1 MPRTTY
7 GKHWS
12 LDPAVIFLNHG
23 SFGACPRPVLER
35 QRQLRDRLEAQP
47 LRFFVQEIEPLLDQA
62 RQALAAFV
70 GAEPENLAFVP
81 NATTGVNTVLRSRC
95 SGPDRLQPGDEL
107 LTTNHGY
114 NACNNALRFLAEQTG
129 ARIVVAE
136 VPFPL
141 AGPEA
146 VVAAVMAQVTDRTRL
161 ALLDHVTSQTG
172 LIFPLETLVPQLTA
186 AGVETLIDG
195 AHAPGMIPLDLRA
208 IAPTYYTGN
217 AHKWLCCPKGSA
229 FLYVHPDRHEN
240 MRPLTISHGAN
251 SPRRDRSRFWLEF
264 DWPGTVDPTPYLCV
278 PEAIAFLG
286 SLLPGGWPALMQHNH
301 AKAIAARDLLC
312 RTLGVAAPCPD
323 DMLGTLA
330 SVALPDGDWQSLQA
344 VLLDQFQIEVP
355 IVPWPTAPRRWVR
368 ISAQIYNDETEYA
381 ALAEALTVTLAQER
395 SGSPIA

>member
-1 MPRTTY
+1 MPRTPY
-7 GKHWS
+7 GKYWS

-23 SFGACPRPVLER
+23 SFGACPVPVLEV
-35 QRQLRDRLEAQP
+35 QRRLRDRLEAQP
-47 LRFFVQEIEPLLDQA
+47 LRFFVQEMEPLLDEA
-62 RQALAAFV
+62 RQVLAGFV
-70 GAEPENLAFVP
+70 GAEPENLVFVP

-141 AGPEA
+141 TDPEA
-146 VVAAVMAQVTDRTRL
+146 VVSAVMAQVTDRTRL

-172 LIFPLETLVPQLTA
+172 LIFPLEKLVPRLTA

-195 AHAPGMIPLDLRA
+195 AHALGMIPLDLRA

-264 DWPGTVDPTPYLCV
+264 DWQGTGDPTPYLCV

-301 AKAIAARDLLC
+301 VKAITARDLLC
-312 RTLGVAAPCPD
+312 RTLDVAAPCPD

-330 SVALPDGDWQSLQA
+330 SVALPDGDWHSLQA
-344 VLLDQFQIEVP
+344 ALLDPFQIEVP
-355 IVPWPTAPRRWVR
+355 IVPWPSAPRRWVR
-368 ISAQIYNDETEYA
+368 ISAQIYNDETEYG
-381 ALAEALTVTLAQER
+381 ALAEALTLALAQEPCP
-395 SGSPIA
+395 G